1 MGLPCRPAYLDSVV
15 DYYFIGDPELVT
27 AFRFIGIEG
36 MAVRDAAEAESVF
49 RRITEG
55 WVEEAGA
62 ALPGSLPGVEG
73 CRVLILTEEIAGWLD
88 DLLVKWQI
96 SGRYPLIVEIPG
108 IMGRL
113 ADRKTLVDSIRE
125 AIGIHV

>member
-1 MGLPCRPAYLDSVV
+1 M
-15 DYYFIGDPELVT
+15 DYFFIGDPELVT

-36 MAVRDAAEAESVF
+36 HAARDPTEAAIVF

-55 WVEEAGA
+55 WVEDAGVVLPD
-62 ALPGSLPGVEG
+62 ALKGAEG
-73 CRVLILTEEIAGWLD
+73 CRVLILTEETAGWID
-88 DLLVKWQI
+88 ELLVNWQL

-108 IMGRL
+108 IMGRMPGK
-113 ADRKTLVDSIRE
+113 KTLVDSIRE

>member
-1 MGLPCRPAYLDSVV
+1 M
-15 DYYFIGDPELVT
+15 DYFFIGDPELVT

-36 MAVRDAAEAESVF
+36 RAVRDPAEAATVF

-55 WVEEAGA
+55 WVEDAGA
-62 ALPGSLPGVEG
+62 VLPDAIQGAEG
-73 CRVLILTEEIAGWLD
+73 CRVLLLTEETAGWID
-88 DLLVKWQI
+88 ELLVSWQL

-108 IMGRL
+108 IMGRMPGK
-113 ADRKTLVDSIRE
+113 KTLVDSIRE

>member
-1 MGLPCRPAYLDSVV
+1 MDYFFLGDS
-15 DYYFIGDPELVT
+15 ELVT

-36 MAVRDAAEAESVF
+36 FAVHDNTEAVSVF

-55 WVEEAGA
+55 WVEDAGA
-62 ALPGSLPGVEG
+62 VLPGSLSGAEG
-73 CRVLILTEEIAGWLD
+73 CRVLIITEEIAGWLD
-88 DLLVKWQI
+88 DLLVNWQI
-96 SGRYPLIVEIPG
+96 SGHYPLVVEIPG

-113 ADRKTLVDSIRE
+113 PERKTLVESIRE